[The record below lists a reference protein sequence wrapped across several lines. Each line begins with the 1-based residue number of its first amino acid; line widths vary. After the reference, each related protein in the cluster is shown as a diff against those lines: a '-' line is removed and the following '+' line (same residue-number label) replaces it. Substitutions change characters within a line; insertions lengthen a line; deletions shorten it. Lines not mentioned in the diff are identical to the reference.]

1 MRCELQELTVIPSHF
16 PHWHTPHLWAGL
28 FSVSRC
34 RKRRARQL
42 ADAPHVHIPTLPPE
56 HAAVLAEAE
65 AVVQGYLVSSAYHFV
80 PHGIFDYVKRVNE
93 LAGIRV
99 EAAAGKKGSRRSGA
113 AAGAGAGGPPGEAK
127 RARIDPEAA
136 AASAVG
142 AGMLG
147 LQED

>member
-1 MRCELQELTVIPSHF
+1 M
-16 PHWHTPHLWAGL
+16 
-28 FSVSRC
+28 SRC

-56 HAAVLAEAE
+56 HAQLLAEAE
-65 AVVQGYLVSSAYHFV
+65 AVVQGYLGASSYHFV

-99 EAAAGKKGSRRSGA
+99 EAAAGSKRAARRSAAAAAAASGA
-113 AAGAGAGGPPGEAK
+113 AAGETK
-127 RARIDPEAA
+127 RARVDADGAAGGDP
-136 AASAVG
+136 SAG
-142 AGMLG
+142 LMG